1 MKRNLFSL
9 CIISMAI
16 ISLSTNQLKA
26 QAPSFFDGFSIK
38 AGGGLTTFYGE
49 LSGPNLI
56 FLTKEAGFQTGF
68 SVGAEKMFTQALGIQ
83 VQFLVGNLFAHNPTL
98 SRKFKGEVQEI
109 SISAKIEPLSIF
121 NYSYAGKLQPY
132 LRGGLGVIGFRA
144 VMRDQNTN
152 TIFLPPSGYENDGTP
167 KAKENALSIPLSL
180 GLEYQLTNRISLEV
194 EHSLSIT
201 NTDILDAYKGPSSA
215 SNDMF
220 GFTQIGLKFT
230 FGSLLSSEPKEI
242 ISPDVVSDTGK
253 VRRQKRSTK
262 NRNKRD
268 DDIKVTDPV
277 TKDKELKQIPVPL
290 INIFVEST
298 IPEKPVSG
306 KVFEV
311 RIRINKSDYEGPAI
325 LTQTYPDGFT
335 AIESQLG
342 YSRFSF
348 INQKVRIIWDK
359 MPKDS
364 IITYMYHVRPG
375 EMVHGSHTING
386 GFEYR
391 LPDGPKLI
399 QFANYINVDN
409 RIESDMDARILRLL
423 GEDVEEVDQESEK
436 NIVQLEKEKDLELQI
451 EDLLRK
457 YGTEPSKQTIGKDPG
472 VKITRNQAIQG
483 VEFRIQCGAFRV
495 QTEGQKIVRRYNIT
509 EPVTEDYHNGL
520 YKYTVG
526 SFSTY
531 NEAARYRDKFIQ
543 RSKIWTAFIVAYEN
557 GKRLNSLSQAFK

>member
-9 CIISMAI
+9 CIISLAI

-49 LSGPNLI
+49 LGASGLSV
-56 FLTKEAGFQTGF
+56 LQYTKVGFAG
-68 SVGAEKMFTQALGIQ
+68 SAIKMFTPALGIQ
-83 VQFLVGNLFAHNPTL
+83 VNYLSGNLYSFRADLAQYFNG
-98 SRKFKGEVQEI
+98 SVQEI
-109 SISAKIEPLSIF
+109 SLSARVEPLLIF
-121 NYSYAGKLQPY
+121 NHSYSGKLHPY
-132 LRGGLGVIGFRA
+132 FRGGIGTTGFRA
-144 VMRDQNTN
+144 VRRDQNTN
-152 TIFLPPSGYENDGTP
+152 TVFLPTYGYATDGIT
-167 KAKENALSIPLSL
+167 KVARENALSIPISVGL
-180 GLEYQLTNRISLEV
+180 GYQLTNRIAIELEQSISL
-194 EHSLSIT
+194 T
-201 NTDILDAYKGPSSA
+201 NTDIMDAVVGAAA

-253 VRRQKRSTK
+253 VRRPKRSTK

-290 INIFVEST
+290 TNIFVEST

-423 GEDVEEVDQESEK
+423 GEDVEDVEEVDQESEK
-436 NIVQLEKEKDLELQI
+436 DIAQLEKEKDLELQI